1 MLTLQLL
8 LSNISFTILVEQLGR
23 LLIVCISA
31 KLPPAY
37 NPSIDNVEKQA
48 RRRRRRHYGRFP

>member
-23 LLIVCISA
+23 LLIVCIGA
-31 KLPPAY
+31 TLPPA
-37 NPSIDNVEKQA
+37 
-48 RRRRRRHYGRFP
+48 